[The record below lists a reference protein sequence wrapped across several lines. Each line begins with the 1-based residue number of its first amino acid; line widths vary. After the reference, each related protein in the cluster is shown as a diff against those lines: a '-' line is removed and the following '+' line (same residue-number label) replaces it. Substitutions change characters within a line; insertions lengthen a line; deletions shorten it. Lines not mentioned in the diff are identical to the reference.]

1 MIETDV
7 LIVGS
12 GPAGSSAG
20 LALSTYGIPNMI
32 VTKYGWLANTP
43 RAHLNN
49 QRTMEILRDL
59 GVEPEVIAKASP
71 QDILGN
77 AVFCTSLAGEELG
90 RLRMFGTEPRRRA
103 DHTLA
108 SPCSE
113 NHIPARHAEAQLV
126 EEIQHESRVA
136 LRSLR
141 SWSFRPTTI
150 IGVGQ
155 SSQKTSRSPQRRQPA
170 SRPHVRTVV
179 WMYARRA

>member
-20 LALSTYGIPNMI
+20 LMLSTYGIPNVI

-59 GVEPEVIAKASP
+59 GIEPEVVAKASP

-77 AVFCTSLAGEELG
+77 AVFCTSLAGEELDACACSG
-90 RLRMFGTEPRRRA
+90 RSRGVAPIM
-103 DHTLA
+103 
-108 SPCSE
+108 CW
-113 NHIPARHAEAQLV
+113 QVLV
-126 EEIQHESRVA
+126 A
-136 LRSLR
+136 
-141 SWSFRPTTI
+141 
-150 IGVGQ
+150 
-155 SSQKTSRSPQRRQPA
+155 
-170 SRPHVRTVV
+170 
-179 WMYARRA
+179 

>member
-1 MIETDV
+1 MIRTDV
-7 LIVGS
+7 LVVGS

-32 VTKYGWLANTP
+32 VTKYGWVGNTP

-103 DHTLA
+103 DHPLA
-108 SPCSE
+108 IRGSMCDLPQNLREPIILGAAAERGTKVRFLSE
-113 NHIPARHAEAQLV
+113 YL
-126 EEIQHESRVA
+126 
-136 LRSLR
+136 
-141 SWSFRPTTI
+141 
-150 IGVGQ
+150 
-155 SSQKTSRSPQRRQPA
+155 SS
-170 SRPHVRTVV
+170 
-179 WMYARRA
+179 